1 MFYILKRV
9 IKKIKIVE
17 TLRNVYGYIYICI
30 LSLEG
35 DVRDDSKL
43 LESLRTF
50 SERSLPHEPKW
61 VNGSS
66 LVGDNA
72 IIGRETD
79 PGCVS

>member
-1 MFYILKRV
+1 MYMGV
-9 IKKIKIVE
+9 
-17 TLRNVYGYIYICI
+17 YICI

-43 LESLRTF
+43 LENLRAF

-79 PGCVS
+79 SGCVS